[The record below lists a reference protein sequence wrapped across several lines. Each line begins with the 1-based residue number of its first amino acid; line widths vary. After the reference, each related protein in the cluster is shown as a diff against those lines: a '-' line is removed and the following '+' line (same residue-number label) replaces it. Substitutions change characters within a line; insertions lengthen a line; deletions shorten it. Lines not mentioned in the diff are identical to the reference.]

1 MNRHQG
7 PTSIDFPG
15 EIGPFLACGD
25 GSLLA
30 IYEEGRKPEQWN
42 DLSIPQYMY
51 CRRSYDNGVTWDEPQ
66 VIASHPEEGR
76 LCNSFGLFADAN
88 GHVHHLYLLLL
99 NWDEHI
105 PYEDRI
111 IEMKHIR
118 SSDHGRTWSE
128 PATVDYGHSYTG
140 SINNAT
146 VLDSGRIVVSFSYM
160 TRRKNGRFTTTAM
173 LSDDHGQTW
182 RLSNSNLFLDNG
194 GGHIETGA
202 VEPVT
207 IELPDGRIWLVV
219 RTQAGK
225 LYESYSSDAGE
236 NWSELAPTGFVS
248 SNSPAGL
255 LRLRD
260 GRVLMCWNH
269 CNGEPIHHGISY
281 ARQAI
286 VAAICGHDGVWRGY
300 RQVVGMKREYD
311 ARRMFCYPWMVE
323 LADGSVLVG
332 YYDAH
337 LSHPGTQTFRIVRFD
352 LEWLVALQAEE
363 RLAEDNHSL
372 TLSQSGVERN
382 ALPDG
387 AHALR
392 IVHQGADPGVG
403 ATWNFPLA
411 IRGEVELQV
420 RIGSANTSGGI
431 YVGLAAS
438 FLSPDSKQSGMF
450 RLKIER
456 DGRLA
461 AQYANEGPYLALENA
476 LLPAGEWVTLRLG
489 WDCAHEYAVV
499 HVNGTFAGALSQLE
513 QGHALS
519 FVRLHAAEAGS
530 GIEVSGMRMSGSPLA
545 SPGGTAEGAKP
556 A

>member
-1 MNRHQG
+1 MNHHQG
-7 PTSIDFPG
+7 PISIGIQG
-15 EIGPFLACGD
+15 EIGPFLACLD

-30 IYEEGRKPEQWN
+30 IYEEGRSAKQWK
-42 DLSIPQYMY
+42 DTSIPQYMY
-51 CRRSYDNGVTWDEPQ
+51 CRRSYDNGLTWGEPQ

-76 LCNSFGLFADAN
+76 LANSFGLFADAN

-118 SSDHGRTWSE
+118 SCDHGRTWSE
-128 PATVDYGHSYTG
+128 PETVDYGHSYTG

-146 VLDSGRIVVSFSYM
+146 VLGSGRIVVSFSYM
-160 TRRKNGRFTTTAM
+160 TKRKTGRFTTTAM

-194 GGHIETGA
+194 GAHSETGA

-207 IELPDGRIWLVV
+207 IELPDGRIWMVV
-219 RTQAGK
+219 RTQSGK
-225 LYESYSSDAGE
+225 LYETYSSDAGE

-269 CNGEPIHHGISY
+269 GKGEPIHHGISY

-286 VAAICGHDGVWRGY
+286 VAAICGYDGVWRGY
-300 RQVVGMKREYD
+300 RQVAGMKREYD
-311 ARRMFCYPWMVE
+311 ARRLLCYPWMVE

-332 YYDAH
+332 YYDTH
-337 LSHPGTQTFRIVRFD
+337 FSHFGTQTFRVVRFD
-352 LEWLVALQAEE
+352 PEWLVAQQTEE
-363 RLAEDNHSL
+363 RFAEDNHSL
-372 TLSQSGVERN
+372 TLSQSGAERN

-392 IVHQGADPGVG
+392 IAQTDAASGAG

-411 IRGEVELQV
+411 HRGELELQV
-420 RIGSANTSGGI
+420 RIGSAGTSGGI
-431 YVGLAAS
+431 YVGLSES
-438 FLSPDSKQSGMF
+438 FLHPDTKQSGMF
-450 RLKIER
+450 RLKVER

-461 AQYANEGPYLALENA
+461 VQYANEGPYLALECA
-476 LLPAGEWVTLRLG
+476 PLPAGEWVALRLR
-489 WDCAHEYAVV
+489 WECAHEYAVV
-499 HVNGTFAGALSQLE
+499 HVNGAFAGTLSQLE

-519 FVRLHAAEAGS
+519 FVRLHAEEAGA

-545 SPGGTAEGAKP
+545 LPGGTAEGANP